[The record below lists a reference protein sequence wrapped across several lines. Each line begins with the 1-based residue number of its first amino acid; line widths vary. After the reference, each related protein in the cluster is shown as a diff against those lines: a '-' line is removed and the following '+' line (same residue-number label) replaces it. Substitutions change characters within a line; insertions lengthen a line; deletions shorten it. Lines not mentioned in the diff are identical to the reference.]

1 MKDLELVEN
10 TRSCCKTHFSV
21 ILNEV
26 KDLELIEKTRSCCK
40 THFSVIL
47 NEVKDLELIEKTR
60 FFASLR
66 MTNNEYQGFEIAS
79 SQACPI

>member
-1 MKDLELVEN
+1 MREIFKPYFSVILNAVKDLELVEN

-26 KDLELIEKTRSCCK
+26 KDLEI
-40 THFSVIL
+40 
-47 NEVKDLELIEKTR
+47 IEKTR

-66 MTNNEYQGFEIAS
+66 MTRSRCLGFCNS
-79 SQACPI
+79 F